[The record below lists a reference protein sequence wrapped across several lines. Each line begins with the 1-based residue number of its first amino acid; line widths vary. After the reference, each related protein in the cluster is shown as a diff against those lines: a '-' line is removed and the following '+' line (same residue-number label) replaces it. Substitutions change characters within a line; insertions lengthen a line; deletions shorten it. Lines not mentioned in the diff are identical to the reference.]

1 MTRRPGR
8 LVRASLVLAAFLAA
22 GCSRKSGPE
31 APLTTTQQ
39 RSSEL
44 QAILSEAAVA
54 YQRGN
59 LTLTEEALRRA
70 SALAPDDAD
79 LALDL
84 GDTLTR
90 EQHLD
95 AARQHYESF
104 LARHP
109 SSTAVR
115 LALGLTLTGLGRW
128 EDAAREMGQV
138 VERTPEDPVAR
149 LNLGIVLSKL
159 GRYREAVEQ
168 LRRTVDL
175 SPTDPVAVKELGS
188 ALMSSG
194 NLQDAATSLEQA
206 VALDA
211 GSAPAWFA
219 LGGCYS
225 RLGRKAEA
233 AAALAHFSETSQGKE
248 RFLDQ
253 KRLFRAAQ
261 GRAETLSLDG
271 KAEEALAALLAYR
284 DALQDFPLFE
294 QELGIAYLRL
304 GKRPEAIA
312 ALERA
317 VAGDR
322 TLREAYGHLAVLYQ
336 QQGDTDK
343 AMRARRSALHPSGYG
358 PLPVESP

>member
-1 MTRRPGR
+1 MTRRLGR
-8 LVRASLVLAAFLAA
+8 LARAFLFLAA
-22 GCSRKSGPE
+22 LLAPGCSRRSAPE
-31 APLTTTQQ
+31 PPLTTPQQ
-39 RSSEL
+39 RSPEL
-44 QAILSEAAVA
+44 QAILTEAGSA

-70 SALAPDDAD
+70 SAMAPDDAD

-90 EQHLD
+90 AQHLD
-95 AARQHYESF
+95 AARQHYEAF

-109 SSTAVR
+109 SSAAVR

-128 EDAAREMGQV
+128 EDAAREIGQV
-138 VERTPEDPVAR
+138 AERTPDDPVAR

-159 GRYREAVEQ
+159 GRYDASVEQ
-168 LRRTVDL
+168 LRRAVELT
-175 SPTDPVAVKELGS
+175 PTDPVAVKELGS
-188 ALMSSG
+188 ALMSAG
-194 NLQDAATSLEQA
+194 KLQEAATALEQA

-211 GSAPAWFA
+211 RSAPAWFA
-219 LGGCYS
+219 LGGCYA

-233 AAALAHFSETSQGKE
+233 AVALAHFSETSEGKE

-261 GRAETLSLDG
+261 GRAEALSLQG
-271 KAEEALAALLAYR
+271 KDEEALAALLAYR
-284 DALQDFPLFE
+284 DALQDFPQFQ
-294 QELGIAYLRL
+294 QELGVAYLRL
-304 GKRPEAIA
+304 GKRTEAIA

-358 PLPVESP
+358 SLPVESP

>member
-1 MTRRPGR
+1 MTRGPRR
-8 LVRASLVLAAFLAA
+8 LVRASLLFAAFLAPA
-22 GCSRKSGPE
+22 CTRRSAPE
-31 APLTTTQQ
+31 PPLTTAQQ
-39 RSSEL
+39 RSPEL
-44 QAILSEAAVA
+44 QAILAEAGSA

-59 LTLTEEALRRA
+59 LELTEEALRKA
-70 SALAPDDAD
+70 STLAPDDAD

-90 EQHLD
+90 AQHLD
-95 AARQHYESF
+95 AARKHYESF

-128 EDAAREMGQV
+128 EDAAREMEQV
-138 VERTPEDPVAR
+138 VERTPADPAAH

-159 GRYREAVEQ
+159 GRYEDAMEQ
-168 LRRTVDL
+168 LRRAVEL
-175 SPTDPVAVKELGS
+175 SPTDPIAVKELGS
-188 ALMSSG
+188 ALMSAG
-194 NLQDAATSLEQA
+194 NLQDAATTLEQA

-219 LGGCYS
+219 LGGCYA
-225 RLGRKAEA
+225 RMGRKAEA
-233 AAALAHFSETSQGKE
+233 AKALAHFSETSEGKE

-253 KRLFRAAQ
+253 KRLFKAAQ
-261 GRAETLSLDG
+261 GRAEALALQG
-271 KAEEALAALLAYR
+271 KEEEALAALLAYR
-284 DALQDFPLFE
+284 EALQNFPLFQ
-294 QELGIAYLRL
+294 QELGVAYLRL
-304 GKRPEAIA
+304 GKRNEAIA

-336 QQGDTDK
+336 QEGEADK
-343 AMRARRSALHPSGYG
+343 AMRARRLALHPSGYG
-358 PLPVESP
+358 PLPVEPP